1 MSVSPHIWYR
11 VTIRSPDG
19 SPNHT
24 LQLTPLS
31 LPISSFFLFFL
42 FPVLS
47 LPSKTEFQCW
57 TYFMSILNINDF
69 LVRNKNTVLSLSVKL
84 ISGQVSMFI
93 WAVGRANVHLFL
105 IQSALMFSEILVQKK
120 NTSVYWQA
128 LPCVTST
135 QEAGVILLYKPQNSL
150 SYTDISHLISKSQT

>member
-1 MSVSPHIWYR
+1 MYTKGLKQLATSCILEEFTAGVGEGIYVCLATHLIESQSGLLMALQ
-11 VTIRSPDG
+11 TIPCS
-19 SPNHT
+19 SH
-24 LQLTPLS
+24 LS

-69 LVRNKNTVLSLSVKL
+69 LVRNKNTALSLSVKL

-120 NTSVYWQA
+120 NTSVY
-128 LPCVTST
+128 
-135 QEAGVILLYKPQNSL
+135 
-150 SYTDISHLISKSQT
+150 